1 MVHKSEEKESVI
13 TIQSPVMEADS
24 IKDDLTNVYD
34 YINMLIGMLPDDAEL
49 NARELR
55 EVQFVLEY
63 LVTQCDYRQKRER

>member
-1 MVHKSEEKESVI
+1 
-13 TIQSPVMEADS
+13 MEADS